1 MEHNCSFCGGNNH
14 TIRLCDSP
22 SIPILEQNM
31 AHYYYSVLQQSV
43 RFGLNDEETEAFF
56 VSDINEKCTFRELR
70 VLAVTSAG
78 AATSGINK
86 AGYTTILYAYYKQVL
101 DNIVIRFQYTF
112 NDLVRNLMTDFDD
125 AFANANAN
133 ANANSLEKKFDIVP
147 CLNPNSLAEI
157 TDDIEC
163 CICMREEVKKKDFV
177 KLNCGHQFCGECVT
191 KTLESSENK
200 AVACA
205 LCRSCITQID
215 VTTSECFDMV
225 SKYCKISDLKSE

>member
-14 TIRLCDSP
+14 TIRFCSSP

-43 RFGLNDEETEAFF
+43 RFGLNDAETEAFF

-86 AGYTTILYAYYKQVL
+86 AEYTTILYVYYKQVL
-101 DNIVIRFQYTF
+101 DNIVNRFQYTF

-125 AFANANAN
+125 AFANTD
-133 ANANSLEKKFDIVP
+133 ANSLEKKFNIVP
-147 CLNPNSLAEI
+147 CLNPNMVSE
-157 TDDIEC
+157 TRDDVEC
-163 CICMREEVKKKDFV
+163 CICLREEVKLKDLV

-191 KTLESSENK
+191 KTLEKTEATK

-205 LCRSCITQID
+205 LCRTCITRID

-225 SKYCKISDLKSE
+225 SKYCKISDSGLSK